1 MPGRRGYGRKESREE
16 RERRARRVVE
26 KRPPGLARLLL
37 GEEKFLTDQDWTAI
51 KMMLPFFL
59 EFKGRLAVAFGC
71 LAVIHVAQL
80 AVPYLLKLIID
91 DLDSATAQIVA
102 LPLALL
108 IVYVLVRFLSGAL
121 RELREAVFGT
131 VTVRA
136 MRRLSLT
143 LLDHLLGLDLE
154 YHVARRTGAVSRD
167 MDRGVMAITSLMRIL
182 TFQLLGMFIGVFG
195 VAGIMI
201 AFFDWIY
208 AAIVLAAAVFYGFYT
223 VKVTAWRTPFI
234 RQSNEAN
241 SRANTRAIDS
251 LINYETVKTFGNEG
265 TETTFYDED
274 LAIWEKAR
282 ARNRY
287 SLAALNVGQSFI
299 VHIGL
304 LGMMVIAATA
314 VVDGSIGIGDLVAI
328 NGYAV
333 QVFVPLN
340 ALGSIYRQLK
350 NAFTDVE
357 LMFEILKT
365 SPKVVSPRRAR
376 RLPMGEGP
384 VEFDNVSFAYQPERP
399 IVEGID
405 FRIEPKQTLALVG
418 PSGSGK
424 STIARL
430 LFRFYDPDRGAV
442 RVNDTDIRD
451 VDVASLRQA
460 FGVVPQDVTL
470 FNDSLFHNIAY
481 GRLDAHDS
489 AVERAASLARL
500 DELIGRLPNGFDT
513 VVGERGLKLSGGEKQ
528 RVAIARAILKNP
540 TFLIFDEA
548 TSSLDTVTERAIMH
562 AIDEVSA
569 RHTTLIISHR
579 LSTVVDADCILLLEN
594 GEIRETGSH
603 TDLLAQGGKYARMWA
618 VQRKERTATD
628 ADSRQSA

>member
-1 MPGRRGYGRKESREE
+1 MPGRSRSRDAGRRISPNRVIE
-16 RERRARRVVE
+16 R
-26 KRPPGLARLLL
+26 RPPGLARLLL
-37 GEEKFLTDQDWTAI
+37 GEEKFLTERDWTAI

-59 EFKGRLAVAFGC
+59 EFKGRLAIAFGC
-71 LAVIHVAQL
+71 LALIQGTQF
-80 AVPYLLKLIID
+80 AVPWLLKLIID
-91 DLDSATAQIVA
+91 DLDSTKAQIVA

-108 IVYVLVRFLSGAL
+108 IIYVLVRFGSAAL

-154 YHVARRTGAVSRD
+154 YHVSRRTGAVSRD

-182 TFQLLGMFIGVFG
+182 TFQLLSMFIGVFG
-195 VAGIMI
+195 VAGIMVV
-201 AFFDWIY
+201 FFDWSY
-208 AAIVLAAAVFYGFYT
+208 AAIILAAAVFYAVYT

-234 RQSNEAN
+234 RESNEAN

-251 LINYETVKTFGNEG
+251 LINYETVKDFGNESM
-265 TETTFYDED
+265 ETSFYDED
-274 LAIWEKAR
+274 LAIWERAR

-304 LGMMVIAATA
+304 LGMMVIAAKA
-314 VVDGSIGIGDLVAI
+314 VVDGSISIGSLVAI

-357 LMFEILKT
+357 LMFDILET
-365 SPKVVSPRRAR
+365 SPKVVSAPSAPALPR
-376 RLPMGEGP
+376 GDGP
-384 VEFDNVSFAYQPERP
+384 VEFREVSFAYQPERP
-399 IVEGID
+399 ILTRID
-405 FRIEPKQTLALVG
+405 FAIEPHQTLALVG

-430 LFRFYDPDRGAV
+430 LFRFYDPDQGVV
-442 RVNDTDIRD
+442 RVNGRDIRT
-451 VDVASLRQA
+451 VDVATLRGA

-470 FNDSLFHNIAY
+470 FNDTLYHNIAY
-481 GRLDAHDS
+481 GRLDATEAD
-489 AVERAASLARL
+489 VEQATILARL
-500 DELIGRLPNGFDT
+500 DELIDRLPNGFDT

-528 RVAIARAILKNP
+528 RVAIARTILKDP

-562 AIDEVSA
+562 AINEVSA

-579 LSTVVDADCILLLEN
+579 LSTVVDADQIVLLEN
-594 GEIRETGSH
+594 GAVQETGNH
-603 TDLLAQGGKYARMWA
+603 AELLAQQGKYAEMWA
-618 VQRKERTATD
+618 VQRKERAANETID
-628 ADSRQSA
+628 ANRQSA

>member
-1 MPGRRGYGRKESREE
+1 MPGRRGHRDAGRRISPNRVIE
-16 RERRARRVVE
+16 R
-26 KRPPGLARLLL
+26 RPPGLARFLL
-37 GEEKFLTDQDWTAI
+37 GEEKFLTERDWTAI
-51 KMMLPFFL
+51 KMMTPFFL
-59 EFKGRLAVAFGC
+59 EFRGRLAIAFGC
-71 LAVIHVAQL
+71 LAAIQATQF
-80 AVPYLLKLIID
+80 AVPWLLKLIVD
-91 DLDSATAQIVA
+91 SLDSTQAQIVA

-108 IVYVLVRFLSGAL
+108 IVYVFVRFGSTAL

-154 YHVARRTGAVSRD
+154 YHVSRRTGAVSRD

-182 TFQLLGMFIGVFG
+182 TFQLLSMFIGVFG
-195 VAGIMI
+195 VAGIMVV
-201 AFFDWIY
+201 FFDWSY
-208 AAIVLAAAVFYGFYT
+208 AVIILAAAVFYAVYT

-265 TETTFYDED
+265 METTFYDED

-304 LGMMVIAATA
+304 LGMMIIAAMA
-314 VVDGSIGIGDLVAI
+314 VVDGSISIGSLVAI

-357 LMFEILKT
+357 LMFDILET
-365 SPKVVSPRRAR
+365 SPKIVSPRSAR
-376 RLPMGEGP
+376 VLPPGDGP
-384 VEFDNVSFAYQPERP
+384 VEFRGVRFAYQPERP
-399 IVEGID
+399 ILKGID
-405 FRIEPKQTLALVG
+405 FCIEPHQTLALVG

-430 LFRFYDPDRGAV
+430 LFRFYDPDQGAV
-442 RVNDTDIRD
+442 RVNGEDIRTID
-451 VDVASLRQA
+451 VVSLRDA

-470 FNDSLFHNIAY
+470 FNDTLYHNIAY
-481 GRLDAHDS
+481 GRLEATQAD
-489 AVERAASLARL
+489 VEQAAILARL
-500 DELIGRLPNGFDT
+500 DELIGRLPKGYDT

-528 RVAIARAILKNP
+528 RVAIARAILKDP

-562 AIDEVSA
+562 AINEVSA

-579 LSTVVDADCILLLEN
+579 LSTVVDADRIVLLED
-594 GEIRETGSH
+594 GTVLETGNH
-603 TDLLAQGGKYARMWA
+603 AELLAQQGRYAEMWA
-618 VQRKERTATD
+618 VQRKERAATETP
-628 ADSRQSA
+628 DSSRRSA

>member
-1 MPGRRGYGRKESREE
+1 MIE
-16 RERRARRVVE
+16 R
-26 KRPPGLARLLL
+26 RPPGLARLLL
-37 GEEKFLTDQDWTAI
+37 GEEKFLTERDWTAI

-59 EFKGRLAVAFGC
+59 EFKGRLAIAFGC
-71 LAVIHVAQL
+71 LALIQGTQF
-80 AVPYLLKLIID
+80 AVPWLLKLIID
-91 DLDSATAQIVA
+91 DLDSTKAQIVA

-108 IVYVLVRFLSGAL
+108 IIYVLVRFGSAAL

-154 YHVARRTGAVSRD
+154 YHVSRRTGAVSRD

-182 TFQLLGMFIGVFG
+182 TFQLLSMFIGVFG
-195 VAGIMI
+195 VAGIMVV
-201 AFFDWIY
+201 FFDWSY
-208 AAIVLAAAVFYGFYT
+208 AAIILAAAVFYAVYT

-234 RQSNEAN
+234 RESNEAN

-251 LINYETVKTFGNEG
+251 LINYETVKDFGNESM
-265 TETTFYDED
+265 ETSFYDKD
-274 LAIWEKAR
+274 LAIWERAR

-304 LGMMVIAATA
+304 LGMMVIAAKA
-314 VVDGSIGIGDLVAI
+314 VVDGSISIGSLVAI

-357 LMFEILKT
+357 LMFDILET
-365 SPKVVSPRRAR
+365 SPKVVSAPSAPALPR
-376 RLPMGEGP
+376 GDGP
-384 VEFDNVSFAYQPERP
+384 VEFREVSFAYQPERP
-399 IVEGID
+399 ILTRID
-405 FRIEPKQTLALVG
+405 FAIEPHQTLALVG

-430 LFRFYDPDRGAV
+430 LFRFYDPDQGVV
-442 RVNDTDIRD
+442 RVNGRDIRTI
-451 VDVASLRQA
+451 DVATLRGA

-470 FNDSLFHNIAY
+470 FNDTLYHNIAY
-481 GRLDAHDS
+481 GRLDATEAD
-489 AVERAASLARL
+489 VEQATILARL
-500 DELIGRLPNGFDT
+500 DDLIDRLPNGFDT

-528 RVAIARAILKNP
+528 RVAIARTILKDP

-548 TSSLDTVTERAIMH
+548 TSALDTVTERAIMH
-562 AIDEVSA
+562 AINEVSA

-579 LSTVVDADCILLLEN
+579 LSTVVDADQIVLLEN
-594 GEIRETGSH
+594 GAVQETGNH
-603 TDLLAQGGKYARMWA
+603 AELLAQQGKYAEMWA
-618 VQRKERTATD
+618 VQRKERAANETI
-628 ADSRQSA
+628 DSDRQSA

>member
-1 MPGRRGYGRKESREE
+1 MIE
-16 RERRARRVVE
+16 R
-26 KRPPGLARLLL
+26 RPPGLARLLL
-37 GEEKFLTDQDWTAI
+37 GEEKFLTERDWTAI

-59 EFKGRLAVAFGC
+59 EFKVRLAIAFGC
-71 LAVIHVAQL
+71 LALIQGAQL
-80 AVPYLLKLIID
+80 AVPWLLKLIID
-91 DLDSATAQIVA
+91 DLDSTKAQIVA

-108 IVYVLVRFLSGAL
+108 IIYVLVRFGSAAL

-154 YHVARRTGAVSRD
+154 YHVSRRTGAVSRD

-182 TFQLLGMFIGVFG
+182 TFQLLSMFIGVFG
-195 VAGIMI
+195 VAGIMVVV
-201 AFFDWIY
+201 FDWSY
-208 AAIVLAAAVFYGFYT
+208 AAIILAAAVFYAVYT

-234 RQSNEAN
+234 RESNEAN

-251 LINYETVKTFGNEG
+251 LINYETVKDFGNESM
-265 TETTFYDED
+265 ETSFYDED
-274 LAIWEKAR
+274 LAIWERAR

-304 LGMMVIAATA
+304 LGMLVIAAMA
-314 VVDGSIGIGDLVAI
+314 VVDGSISIGSLVAI
-328 NGYAV
+328 NSYAV

-357 LMFEILKT
+357 LMFDILET
-365 SPKVVSPRRAR
+365 SPKVVSAPSAPALPR
-376 RLPMGEGP
+376 GDGP
-384 VEFDNVSFAYQPERP
+384 VEFREVSFAYQPERP
-399 IVEGID
+399 ILTRID
-405 FRIEPKQTLALVG
+405 FAIEPHQTLALVG

-430 LFRFYDPDRGAV
+430 LFRFYDPDQGVV
-442 RVNDTDIRD
+442 RVNGRDIRT
-451 VDVASLRQA
+451 VDVATLRGA

-470 FNDSLFHNIAY
+470 FNDTLYHNIAY
-481 GRLDAHDS
+481 GRLDATEAD
-489 AVERAASLARL
+489 VEQATILARL
-500 DELIGRLPNGFDT
+500 DELIDRLPNGFDT

-528 RVAIARAILKNP
+528 RVAIARTILKDP

-562 AIDEVSA
+562 AINEVSA

-579 LSTVVDADCILLLEN
+579 LSTVVDADQIVLLEN
-594 GEIRETGSH
+594 GAVQETGNH
-603 TDLLAQGGKYARMWA
+603 AELLAQQGKYAEMWA
-618 VQRKERTATD
+618 VQRKERAANETID
-628 ADSRQSA
+628 ANRQSA

>member
-1 MPGRRGYGRKESREE
+1 MPGRSRSRDAGRRISPNRVIE
-16 RERRARRVVE
+16 R
-26 KRPPGLARLLL
+26 RPPGLARLLL
-37 GEEKFLTDQDWTAI
+37 GEEKFLTERDWTAI

-59 EFKGRLAVAFGC
+59 EFKVRLAIAFGC
-71 LAVIHVAQL
+71 LALIQGAQL
-80 AVPYLLKLIID
+80 AVPWLLKLIID
-91 DLDSATAQIVA
+91 DLDSTKAQIVA

-108 IVYVLVRFLSGAL
+108 IIYVLVRFGSAAL

-154 YHVARRTGAVSRD
+154 YHVSRRTGAVSRD

-182 TFQLLGMFIGVFG
+182 TFQLLSMFIGVFG
-195 VAGIMI
+195 VAGIMVVV
-201 AFFDWIY
+201 FDWSY
-208 AAIVLAAAVFYGFYT
+208 AAIILAAAVFYAVYT

-234 RQSNEAN
+234 RESNEAN

-251 LINYETVKTFGNEG
+251 LINYETVKDFGNESM
-265 TETTFYDED
+265 ETSFYDED
-274 LAIWEKAR
+274 LAIWERAR

-304 LGMMVIAATA
+304 LGMLVIAAMA
-314 VVDGSIGIGDLVAI
+314 VVDGSISIGSLVAI
-328 NGYAV
+328 NSYAV

-357 LMFEILKT
+357 LMFDILET
-365 SPKVVSPRRAR
+365 SPKVVSAPSAPALPR
-376 RLPMGEGP
+376 GDGP
-384 VEFDNVSFAYQPERP
+384 VEFREVSFAYQPERP
-399 IVEGID
+399 ILTRID
-405 FRIEPKQTLALVG
+405 FAIEPHQTLALVG

-430 LFRFYDPDRGAV
+430 LFRFYDPDQGVV
-442 RVNDTDIRD
+442 RVNGRDIRT
-451 VDVASLRQA
+451 VDVATLRGA

-470 FNDSLFHNIAY
+470 FNDTLYHNIAY
-481 GRLDAHDS
+481 GRLDATEAD
-489 AVERAASLARL
+489 VEQATILARL
-500 DELIGRLPNGFDT
+500 DELIDRLPNGFDT

-528 RVAIARAILKNP
+528 RVAIARTILKDP

-548 TSSLDTVTERAIMH
+548 TSSLDTVTERAIMN
-562 AIDEVSA
+562 AINEVSA

-579 LSTVVDADCILLLEN
+579 LSTVVDADQIVLLEN
-594 GEIRETGSH
+594 GAVQETGNH
-603 TDLLAQGGKYARMWA
+603 AELLAQQGKYAEMWA
-618 VQRKERTATD
+618 VQRKERAANETID
-628 ADSRQSA
+628 ANRQSA